1 MKKYQ
6 LYYLDCLIADFS
18 VDGNEVI
25 TYIPNEDV
33 IKEFDNV
40 IFAFLKIKF
49 NCPLKDVPF
58 INSRVNYMLKF
69 DLNELKYETD
79 NYKIKMIF

>member
-40 IFAFLKIKF
+40 IFDIVNETHIFFFL
-49 NCPLKDVPF
+49 LKKCV
-58 INSRVNYMLKF
+58 ILQWYQKNYL
-69 DLNELKYETD
+69 L
-79 NYKIKMIF
+79 